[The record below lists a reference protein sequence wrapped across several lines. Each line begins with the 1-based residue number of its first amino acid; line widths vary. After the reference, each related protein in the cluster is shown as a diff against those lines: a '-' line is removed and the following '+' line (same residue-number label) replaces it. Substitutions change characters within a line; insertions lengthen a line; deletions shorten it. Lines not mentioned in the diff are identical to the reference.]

1 MRDAP
6 ATLPVE
12 PLWTQRAGGKMAA
25 NDDDTMISAR
35 AAQAAHEAIDQIS
48 ARSSEAEERLRDAS
62 QRAAERTQDIVND
75 VSEYVTK
82 NPLAAVGIAAAA
94 GFVLGSLLRR

>member
-1 MRDAP
+1 MQDAP

-12 PLWTQRAGGKMAA
+12 PLWIYRAGGKMAA
-25 NDDDTMISAR
+25 NDDDSMISAR

-48 ARSSEAEERLRDAS
+48 ARSGEAEERLREAG
-62 QRAAERTQDIVND
+62 QRAAERTQEIAND

-94 GFVLGSLLRR
+94 GFLLGSLLRR